1 MSSSGRNDRP
11 ARGAMNG
18 RPFVAGN
25 VRFFNRWPERARP
38 RALLRIPAEFGR
50 HPGLPSVSGTT
61 GCAVTAPP
69 PARQRAETG
78 IEFKVRARWGAP
90 VHTRD
95 RANSVATAPADR
107 TFVLP
112 DAPLV
117 RVGFRPGMVS
127 VGPKDL
133 NRGENPREGR
143 PRGEIAVLS
152 PSALAIPI
160 STIVRVVLR
169 SSTRP
174 PWAVPYVRAVDRF
187 GIRSPHR
194 HPYRFPP
201 WLPR

>member
-1 MSSSGRNDRP
+1 MSSSGRSDRP

-18 RPFVAGN
+18 RPFVGVN
-25 VRFFNRWPERARP
+25 VRFFNRLPERARP
-38 RALLRIPAEFGR
+38 RALRRIPAEFGR

-61 GCAVTAPP
+61 GCAMTAPS
-69 PARQRAETG
+69 PALRRAETG
-78 IEFKVRARWGAP
+78 SEFKVRARWGAP

-107 TFVLP
+107 TFVVP

-117 RVGFRPGMVS
+117 RVVFRPGTVS
-127 VGPKDL
+127 VGPRDL
-133 NRGENPREGR
+133 NRGEIAREGQ

-160 STIVRVVLR
+160 STIVRDVVRFSIPRPWVDLSARRVVPSENRSLR
-169 SSTRP
+169 RLP
-174 PWAVPYVRAVDRF
+174 FRF
-187 GIRSPHR
+187 LL
-194 HPYRFPP
+194 